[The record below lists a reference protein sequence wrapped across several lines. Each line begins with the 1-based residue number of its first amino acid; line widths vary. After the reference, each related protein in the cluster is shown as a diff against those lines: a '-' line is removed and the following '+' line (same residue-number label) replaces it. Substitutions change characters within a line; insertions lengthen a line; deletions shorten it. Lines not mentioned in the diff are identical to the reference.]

1 MSDLSQ
7 LIDFIRKEFNHS
19 LKSFPLP
26 ESPKYL
32 YNPIKYSLE
41 SKGKRYRPIIVHLA
55 GRSFKSDPDEL
66 MKISLGIELLHNF
79 TLIHDDIMDSDN
91 TRRNVP
97 TLHKK
102 FDISSAILAG
112 DGIFTISQLILIS
125 LEHHS
130 TKLYQKYNEVVLEI
144 CEGQAL
150 DKEFEDQGEIE
161 LDAYIDMVKKKTGA
175 LLGACL
181 CLPAIM
187 QGESS
192 VKVEKLYNVG
202 KCLGVAFQL
211 QDDIFEIF
219 GDEEVIGKS
228 LGSDIIA
235 NKKTAI
241 ALIANKIS
249 SDEWNNL
256 ISEFDGNNLEKIR
269 NFLVSNGINSEVENL
284 KNTYFQSSYE
294 SLIKLG
300 FNEDSEVYRFFKII
314 QGRHS

>member
-26 ESPKYL
+26 GSPKYL

-79 TLIHDDIMDSDN
+79 TLIHDDIMDSDDI
-91 TRRNVP
+91 RRNVP

-102 FDISSAILAG
+102 FDVPSAILAG

-130 TKLYQKYNEVVLEI
+130 KKLLQKYNEVVLEI

-150 DKEFEDQGEIE
+150 DKEFEDKAEIE

-187 QGESS
+187 HGESS
-192 VKVEKLYNVG
+192 EKVEKLYNVG

-211 QDDIFEIF
+211 QDDILEIF
-219 GDEEVIGKS
+219 GDEKVIGKS

-241 ALIANKIS
+241 ALIANKIN

-269 NFLVSNGINSEVENL
+269 NFLTNYGINNQIENL
-284 KNTYFQSSYE
+284 TSTYFQSSYE
-294 SLIKLG
+294 SLLKLD
-300 FNEDSEVYRFFKII
+300 FNQDSEVYRFFKII

>member
-79 TLIHDDIMDSDN
+79 TLIHDDIMDSDDI
-91 TRRNVP
+91 RRKVP

-102 FDISSAILAG
+102 FDVPSAILAG

-130 TKLYQKYNEVVLEI
+130 TKLLQKYNEVVLEI

-150 DKEFEDQGEIE
+150 DKEFEDQAEIE

-187 QGESS
+187 YGESS
-192 VKVEKLYNVG
+192 EKVEKLYNVG

-241 ALIANKIS
+241 ALIANKIN

-269 NFLVSNGINSEVENL
+269 NFLTNYGINSQIENL
-284 KNTYFQSSYE
+284 TSTYFQSSYE
-294 SLIKLG
+294 SLLKLN
-300 FNEDSEVYRFFKII
+300 FNQDSEVYRFFKII
-314 QGRHS
+314 QGRHF

>member
-79 TLIHDDIMDSDN
+79 TLIHDDIMDSDD
-91 TRRNVP
+91 TRRNIP

-192 VKVEKLYNVG
+192 LKVEKLYNVG

-219 GDEEVIGKS
+219 GDEKVIGKS

-241 ALIANKIS
+241 ALIADKIN
-249 SDEWNNL
+249 SDEWNIL
-256 ISEFDGNNLEKIR
+256 VGEFDGNNLEKIR
-269 NFLVSNGINSEVENL
+269 NFLTSNGINSEVEKL
-284 KNTYFQSSYE
+284 TSTYFQSSYE

-314 QGRHS
+314 QRRHS

>member
-79 TLIHDDIMDSDN
+79 TLIHDDIMDSDD

-130 TKLYQKYNEVVLEI
+130 TKLSQKYNEVVLEI

-241 ALIANKIS
+241 ALIADKIN
-249 SDEWNNL
+249 SDEWNIL
-256 ISEFDGNNLEKIR
+256 VGEFDGNNLEKIR
-269 NFLVSNGINSEVENL
+269 NFLTSNGINSEVENL
-284 KNTYFQSSYE
+284 TSTYFQSSYE

>member
-26 ESPKYL
+26 GSPKYL

-79 TLIHDDIMDSDN
+79 TLIHDDIMDSDDI
-91 TRRNVP
+91 RRNVP

-102 FDISSAILAG
+102 FDVPSAILAG

-125 LEHHS
+125 LEHNS
-130 TKLYQKYNEVVLEI
+130 TKLLQKYNEVVLEI

-150 DKEFEDQGEIE
+150 DKEFEDQAEIE

-187 QGESS
+187 YGESS
-192 VKVEKLYNVG
+192 EKVEKLYNVG

-211 QDDIFEIF
+211 QDDILEIF
-219 GDEEVIGKS
+219 GEEKVIGKS

-241 ALIANKIS
+241 ALIANKIN

-269 NFLVSNGINSEVENL
+269 NFLTNYGINNQIENL
-284 KNTYFQSSYE
+284 TSTYFQSSYE

>member
-26 ESPKYL
+26 GSPKYL
-32 YNPIKYSLE
+32 YSPIKYSLE

-79 TLIHDDIMDSDN
+79 TLIHDDIMDSDDI
-91 TRRNVP
+91 RRNVP

-102 FDISSAILAG
+102 FDVPSAILAG

-125 LEHHS
+125 LEHNS
-130 TKLYQKYNEVVLEI
+130 TKLLQKYNEVVLEI

-150 DKEFEDQGEIE
+150 DKEFEDQAEIE

-187 QGESS
+187 YGESS
-192 VKVEKLYNVG
+192 EKVEKLYNVG

-211 QDDIFEIF
+211 QDDILEIF
-219 GDEEVIGKS
+219 GEEKVIGKS

-241 ALIANKIS
+241 ALIANKIY

-269 NFLVSNGINSEVENL
+269 NFLSNNGINSEVENL
-284 KNTYFQSSYE
+284 TSTYFQFSYE

-314 QGRHS
+314 QGRHF

>member
-26 ESPKYL
+26 GSPKYL
-32 YNPIKYSLE
+32 YNPIKYSLA
-41 SKGKRYRPIIVHLA
+41 SRGKRYRPIIVHLA

-79 TLIHDDIMDSDN
+79 TLIHDDIMDSDDI
-91 TRRNVP
+91 RRNVP

-102 FDISSAILAG
+102 FDVPSAILAG

-125 LEHHS
+125 LEHNS
-130 TKLYQKYNEVVLEI
+130 TKLLQKYNEVVLEI

-150 DKEFEDQGEIE
+150 DKEFEDQAEIE

-187 QGESS
+187 HGESPE
-192 VKVEKLYNVG
+192 KVEKLYNVG

-211 QDDIFEIF
+211 QDDILEIF
-219 GDEEVIGKS
+219 GDEKVIGKS

-241 ALIANKIS
+241 ALIANKTN

-269 NFLVSNGINSEVENL
+269 NFLSNNGTNSEVENL
-284 KNTYFQSSYE
+284 TNTYFQSSYE
-294 SLIKLG
+294 SLLKLG
-300 FNEDSEVYRFFKII
+300 FNQDSEVYRFFKII
-314 QGRHS
+314 QGRHF

>member
-26 ESPKYL
+26 GSPKYL

-79 TLIHDDIMDSDN
+79 TLIHDDIMDSDDI
-91 TRRNVP
+91 RRNVP

-102 FDISSAILAG
+102 FDVPSAILAG

-125 LEHHS
+125 LEHNS
-130 TKLYQKYNEVVLEI
+130 TKLLQKYNEVVLEI

-150 DKEFEDQGEIE
+150 DKEFEDQAEIE

-187 QGESS
+187 YGESS
-192 VKVEKLYNVG
+192 EKVEKLYNVG

-211 QDDIFEIF
+211 QDDILEIF
-219 GDEEVIGKS
+219 GEEKVIGKS

-241 ALIANKIS
+241 ALIANKIN

-269 NFLVSNGINSEVENL
+269 SFLTNYGINSQIENL
-284 KNTYFQSSYE
+284 TSTYFQSSYE
-294 SLIKLG
+294 SLLKLD
-300 FNEDSEVYRFFKII
+300 FNQDVCRSRNL
-314 QGRHS
+314 G

>member
-26 ESPKYL
+26 GSPKYL
-32 YNPIKYSLE
+32 YKPIKYSLE
-41 SKGKRYRPIIVHLA
+41 SKGKRYRPIIVHLT

-79 TLIHDDIMDSDN
+79 TLIHDDIMDSDDI
-91 TRRNVP
+91 RRNVP

-102 FDISSAILAG
+102 FDVDSALLAG
-112 DGIFTISQLILIS
+112 EGVFNISQLILIS

-130 TKLYQKYNEVVLEI
+130 TKLLQKYNEVVLEI

-150 DKEFEDQGEIE
+150 DKEFEDQAEIE

-187 QGESS
+187 YGESS
-192 VKVEKLYNVG
+192 EKVEKLYNVG

-211 QDDIFEIF
+211 QDDILEIF
-219 GDEEVIGKS
+219 GDEKVIGKS

-241 ALIANKIS
+241 ALIANKIN

-269 NFLVSNGINSEVENL
+269 NFLSNSGINSEVENL
-284 KNTYFQSSYE
+284 TNTYFQSSYE
-294 SLIKLG
+294 SLLKLG
-300 FNEDSEVYRFFKII
+300 FNQDSEVYRFFKII
-314 QGRHS
+314 QGRHF

>member
-79 TLIHDDIMDSDN
+79 TLIHDDIMDSDD

-219 GDEEVIGKS
+219 GDQEVIGKS

-241 ALIANKIS
+241 ALIADKIN
-249 SDEWNNL
+249 SDEWNIL
-256 ISEFDGNNLEKIR
+256 VSEFDGNNLEKIR
-269 NFLVSNGINSEVENL
+269 NFLKCNGINSEVEKL
-284 KNTYFQSSYE
+284 TSTYFQSSYE

>member
-79 TLIHDDIMDSDN
+79 TLIHDDIMDSDD

-241 ALIANKIS
+241 ALISDKIN
-249 SDEWNNL
+249 SDEWNIL
-256 ISEFDGNNLEKIR
+256 VSEFDGNNLEKIR
-269 NFLVSNGINSEVENL
+269 NFLISNGINSEVENL
-284 KNTYFQSSYE
+284 TNTYFQSSYE

>member
-7 LIDFIRKEFNHS
+7 IIDFIRKEFNHS

-32 YNPIKYSLE
+32 YNPIKYSLK
-41 SKGKRYRPIIVHLA
+41 SKGKRYRPIIIHLA

-79 TLIHDDIMDSDN
+79 TLIHDDIMDFDD

-102 FDISSAILAG
+102 YDVSSAILAG

-125 LEHHS
+125 LEHQS
-130 TKLYQKYNEVVLEI
+130 TKLLQKYNEMVLEI

-150 DKEFEDQGEIE
+150 DKEFEGQREIE
-161 LDAYIDMVKKKTGA
+161 LDAYINMVKKKTGA

-192 VKVEKLYNVG
+192 EKVEKLYNVG

-219 GDEEVIGKS
+219 GDEKVIGKS

-241 ALIANKIS
+241 ALIANKIN

-269 NFLVSNGINSEVENL
+269 NFLTVKGINSEVDSL
-284 KNTYFQSSYE
+284 TNTYFHSSFE
-294 SLIKLG
+294 SLLKLG
-300 FNEDSEVYRFFKII
+300 FNQDSEVYRFFKII

>member
-1 MSDLSQ
+1 MIDLSQ

-41 SKGKRYRPIIVHLA
+41 SKGKRYRPIIVHLV

-79 TLIHDDIMDSDN
+79 TLIHDDIMDSDE
-91 TRRNVP
+91 TRRNIP

-102 FDISSAILAG
+102 FDVPSAILAG

-125 LEHHS
+125 LEQCS
-130 TKLYQKYNEVVLEI
+130 TKLLQKYNEVVLEI

-150 DKEFEDQGEIE
+150 DKEFEDQVDIE

-192 VKVEKLYNVG
+192 EKVEKLYDVG

-211 QDDIFEIF
+211 QDDFIEIF
-219 GDEEVIGKS
+219 GDEKVIGKS
-228 LGSDIIA
+228 LGSDISA

-241 ALIANKIS
+241 ALIAKKINS
-249 SDEWNNL
+249 NEWNNL
-256 ISEFDGNNLEKIR
+256 VSEFDGNNLEKIR
-269 NFLVSNGINSEVENL
+269 NFLIDNDIHSEIEDL
-284 KNTYFQSSYE
+284 TGTYFQSSYE
-294 SLIKLG
+294 SLLKLG
-300 FNEDSEVYRFFKII
+300 FNQDSEVYRFFKII

>member
-79 TLIHDDIMDSDN
+79 TLIHDDIMDSDDI
-91 TRRNVP
+91 RRNVP

-102 FDISSAILAG
+102 FDVPSAILAG

-130 TKLYQKYNEVVLEI
+130 TKLLQKYNEVVLEI

-150 DKEFEDQGEIE
+150 DKEFEDQAEIE

-187 QGESS
+187 YGESS
-192 VKVEKLYNVG
+192 EKVEKLYNVG

-211 QDDIFEIF
+211 QDDILEIF
-219 GDEEVIGKS
+219 GEEKVIGKS

-241 ALIANKIS
+241 ALIANKIN

-256 ISEFDGNNLEKIR
+256 ISKFDGSNLEKIR
-269 NFLVSNGINSEVENL
+269 NFLSNNGINSEVENL
-284 KNTYFQSSYE
+284 TNTYFQSSYE
-294 SLIKLG
+294 SLLKLG
-300 FNEDSEVYRFFKII
+300 FNQDSEVYRFFKII
-314 QGRHS
+314 QGRHF

>member
-26 ESPKYL
+26 GSPKYL

-79 TLIHDDIMDSDN
+79 TLIHDDIMDSDDI
-91 TRRNVP
+91 RRNVP

-102 FDISSAILAG
+102 FDVPSAILAG

-125 LEHHS
+125 LEHRS
-130 TKLYQKYNEVVLEI
+130 TIFLQKYNEVVLEI

-150 DKEFEDQGEIE
+150 DKEFEDQAEIE

-187 QGESS
+187 YGESS
-192 VKVEKLYNVG
+192 EKVEKLYNVG

-211 QDDIFEIF
+211 QDDILEIF
-219 GDEEVIGKS
+219 GEEKVIGKS

-241 ALIANKIS
+241 ALIANKIN

-269 NFLVSNGINSEVENL
+269 NFLSNNGINSEVENL
-284 KNTYFQSSYE
+284 TNTYFQSSYE
-294 SLIKLG
+294 SLLKLG
-300 FNEDSEVYRFFKII
+300 FNQDSEVYRFFKII
-314 QGRHS
+314 QGRHF

>member
-26 ESPKYL
+26 GSPKYL

-79 TLIHDDIMDSDN
+79 TLIHDDIMDSDDI
-91 TRRNVP
+91 RRNVP

-102 FDISSAILAG
+102 FDVPSAILAG

-125 LEHHS
+125 LEHNS
-130 TKLYQKYNEVVLEI
+130 TKLLQKYNEVVLEI

-150 DKEFEDQGEIE
+150 DKEFEDQAEIE

-187 QGESS
+187 YGESS
-192 VKVEKLYNVG
+192 EKVEKLYNVG

-211 QDDIFEIF
+211 QDDFLEIF
-219 GDEEVIGKS
+219 GDEKVIGKS

-241 ALIANKIS
+241 ALIANKIN

-256 ISEFDGNNLEKIR
+256 ISKFDGSNLEKIR
-269 NFLVSNGINSEVENL
+269 NFLSNNGINSEVENL
-284 KNTYFQSSYE
+284 TNTYFQSSYE
-294 SLIKLG
+294 SLLKLG
-300 FNEDSEVYRFFKII
+300 FNQDSEVYRFFKII
-314 QGRHS
+314 QGRHF

>member
-79 TLIHDDIMDSDN
+79 TLIHDDIMDSDDI
-91 TRRNVP
+91 RRKVP

-102 FDISSAILAG
+102 FDVPSAILAG

-130 TKLYQKYNEVVLEI
+130 KKLLQKYNEVVLEI

-150 DKEFEDQGEIE
+150 DKEFEDQAEIE

-181 CLPAIM
+181 CLPAVM
-187 QGESS
+187 HGESS
-192 VKVEKLYNVG
+192 EKVEKLYNVG

-211 QDDIFEIF
+211 QDDILEIF
-219 GDEEVIGKS
+219 GDEKVIGKS

-241 ALIANKIS
+241 ALIANKIN

-269 NFLVSNGINSEVENL
+269 NFLSNNGINSEVENL
-284 KNTYFQSSYE
+284 TNTYFQSSYE
-294 SLIKLG
+294 SLLKLG
-300 FNEDSEVYRFFKII
+300 FNQDSEVYRFFKII
-314 QGRHS
+314 QGRHF

>member
-1 MSDLSQ
+1 MIDLSQ

-41 SKGKRYRPIIVHLA
+41 SKGKRYRPIIVHLV

-79 TLIHDDIMDSDN
+79 TLIHDDIMDSDE
-91 TRRNVP
+91 TRRNIP

-102 FDISSAILAG
+102 FDVPSAILAG

-125 LEHHS
+125 LEQCS
-130 TKLYQKYNEVVLEI
+130 TKLLQKYNEVVLEI

-150 DKEFEDQGEIE
+150 DKEFEDQGDIE

-192 VKVEKLYNVG
+192 EKVEKLYDVG

-211 QDDIFEIF
+211 QDDFIEIF
-219 GDEEVIGKS
+219 GDEKVIGKS
-228 LGSDIIA
+228 LGSDISA

-241 ALIANKIS
+241 ALIAKKINS
-249 SDEWNNL
+249 NGWNNL
-256 ISEFDGNNLEKIR
+256 VSEFDGNNLEKIR
-269 NFLVSNGINSEVENL
+269 NFLLDNGIHSEIEDL
-284 KNTYFQSSYE
+284 TGTYFQLSYE
-294 SLIKLG
+294 SLLKLG
-300 FNEDSEVYRFFKII
+300 FNQDSEVYRFFKII

>member
-1 MSDLSQ
+1 
-7 LIDFIRKEFNHS
+7 
-19 LKSFPLP
+19 
-26 ESPKYL
+26 
-32 YNPIKYSLE
+32 
-41 SKGKRYRPIIVHLA
+41 
-55 GRSFKSDPDEL
+55 

-79 TLIHDDIMDSDN
+79 TLIHDDIMDSDDI
-91 TRRNVP
+91 RRNVH

-102 FDISSAILAG
+102 FDVPSAILAG

-130 TKLYQKYNEVVLEI
+130 TKLLQKYNEVVLEI

-150 DKEFEDQGEIE
+150 DKEFEDQAEIE

-187 QGESS
+187 YGESS
-192 VKVEKLYNVG
+192 EKVEKLYNVG

-211 QDDIFEIF
+211 QDDILEIF
-219 GDEEVIGKS
+219 GEEKVIGKS

-241 ALIANKIS
+241 ALIAKKVNS
-249 SDEWNNL
+249 NEWNNL
-256 ISEFDGNNLEKIR
+256 VSEFDGNNLEKIR
-269 NFLVSNGINSEVENL
+269 NFLRDNSINSEVEDL
-284 KNTYFQSSYE
+284 TGTYFQSSYE
-294 SLIKLG
+294 SLLKLG
-300 FNEDSEVYRFFKII
+300 FNQDSEVYRFFKII

>member
-19 LKSFPLP
+19 LKSFHLP

-79 TLIHDDIMDSDN
+79 TLIHDDIMDSDDI
-91 TRRNVP
+91 RRNVP

-102 FDISSAILAG
+102 FDVPSAILAG

-130 TKLYQKYNEVVLEI
+130 TKLSQKYNEVVLEI

-150 DKEFEDQGEIE
+150 DKEFEDQAEIE

-181 CLPAIM
+181 CLPAM
-187 QGESS
+187 MHGESS
-192 VKVEKLYNVG
+192 EKVEKLYNVG

-211 QDDIFEIF
+211 QDDILEIF
-219 GDEEVIGKS
+219 GDEKVIGKS

-241 ALIANKIS
+241 ALIANKIN

-256 ISEFDGNNLEKIR
+256 INEFDGNNLEKIR
-269 NFLVSNGINSEVENL
+269 NFLSNNGINSEVENL
-284 KNTYFQSSYE
+284 TNTYFQSSYE
-294 SLIKLG
+294 SLLKLG
-300 FNEDSEVYRFFKII
+300 FNQDSEVYRFFKII
-314 QGRHS
+314 QGRHF

>member
-26 ESPKYL
+26 ELPKYL
-32 YNPIKYSLE
+32 YNPIKYSLG

-79 TLIHDDIMDSDN
+79 TLIHDDIMDSDD

-130 TKLYQKYNEVVLEI
+130 TKLYHKYNEVVLEI

-219 GDEEVIGKS
+219 GDEKVIGKS

-241 ALIANKIS
+241 ALIADKIN

-269 NFLVSNGINSEVENL
+269 NFLINNGIHSEVENL
-284 KNTYFQSSYE
+284 ISTYFKSSYE
-294 SLIKLG
+294 SLIELG

-314 QGRHS
+314 QRRHS

>member
-1 MSDLSQ
+1 
-7 LIDFIRKEFNHS
+7 
-19 LKSFPLP
+19 
-26 ESPKYL
+26 
-32 YNPIKYSLE
+32 
-41 SKGKRYRPIIVHLA
+41 
-55 GRSFKSDPDEL
+55 
-66 MKISLGIELLHNF
+66 
-79 TLIHDDIMDSDN
+79 
-91 TRRNVP
+91 
-97 TLHKK
+97 
-102 FDISSAILAG
+102 
-112 DGIFTISQLILIS
+112 
-125 LEHHS
+125 
-130 TKLYQKYNEVVLEI
+130 
-144 CEGQAL
+144 
-150 DKEFEDQGEIE
+150 
-161 LDAYIDMVKKKTGA
+161 MVKKKTGA

-192 VKVEKLYNVG
+192 LKVEKLYNVG

-241 ALIANKIS
+241 ALIADKINS
-249 SDEWNNL
+249 YEWNIL
-256 ISEFDGNNLEKIR
+256 VSEFDGNNLEKIR
-269 NFLVSNGINSEVENL
+269 NFLTSNGINSEVEKL
-284 KNTYFQSSYE
+284 TSTYFQSSYE

>member
-1 MSDLSQ
+1 MSDLIQ

-79 TLIHDDIMDSDN
+79 TLIHDDIMDSDD

-187 QGESS
+187 KGESS

-219 GDEEVIGKS
+219 GDEKVIGKS

-241 ALIANKIS
+241 ALIADKIN

-269 NFLVSNGINSEVENL
+269 NFLTNNGIDSEVENL
-284 KNTYFQSSYE
+284 ISTYFQSSYE
-294 SLIKLG
+294 SLIELG

>member
-26 ESPKYL
+26 GSPKYL

-79 TLIHDDIMDSDN
+79 TLIHDDIMDSDDI
-91 TRRNVP
+91 RRNVP

-102 FDISSAILAG
+102 FDVPSAILAG

-130 TKLYQKYNEVVLEI
+130 KKLLQKYNEVVLEI

-150 DKEFEDQGEIE
+150 DKEFEDQAEIE

-187 QGESS
+187 HGESS
-192 VKVEKLYNVG
+192 EKVEKLYNVG

-211 QDDIFEIF
+211 QDDFLEIF
-219 GDEEVIGKS
+219 GDEKVIGKS

-241 ALIANKIS
+241 ALIANKIN

-256 ISEFDGNNLEKIR
+256 INEFDGNNLEKIR
-269 NFLVSNGINSEVENL
+269 NFLSNNGTNSEVENL
-284 KNTYFQSSYE
+284 TNTYFQSSYE
-294 SLIKLG
+294 SLLKLG
-300 FNEDSEVYRFFKII
+300 FNQDSEVYRFFKII
-314 QGRHS
+314 QGRHF

>member
-1 MSDLSQ
+1 MIDLSQ

-41 SKGKRYRPIIVHLA
+41 SKGKRYRPIIVHLV

-79 TLIHDDIMDSDN
+79 TLIHDDIMDSDE
-91 TRRNVP
+91 TRRNIP

-102 FDISSAILAG
+102 FDVPSAILAG

-125 LEHHS
+125 LEQCS
-130 TKLYQKYNEVVLEI
+130 TKLLQKYNEVVLEI

-150 DKEFEDQGEIE
+150 DKEFEDQVDIE

-192 VKVEKLYNVG
+192 EKVEKLYDVG

-211 QDDIFEIF
+211 QDDFIEIF
-219 GDEEVIGKS
+219 GDEKVIGKS
-228 LGSDIIA
+228 LGSDISA

-241 ALIANKIS
+241 ALIAKKINS
-249 SDEWNNL
+249 NGWNNL
-256 ISEFDGNNLEKIR
+256 VSEFDGNNLEKIR
-269 NFLVSNGINSEVENL
+269 NFLRDNGIISEVEDL
-284 KNTYFQSSYE
+284 TDTYFQSSYE
-294 SLIKLG
+294 PLLKLG
-300 FNEDSEVYRFFKII
+300 FNQDSEVYRFFKII

>member
-26 ESPKYL
+26 GSPKYL
-32 YNPIKYSLE
+32 YNPIKYNLE
-41 SKGKRYRPIIVHLA
+41 SRGKRYRPIIVHLA

-79 TLIHDDIMDSDN
+79 TLIHDDIMDSDDI
-91 TRRNVP
+91 RRNVP

-102 FDISSAILAG
+102 FDVPSAILAG

-130 TKLYQKYNEVVLEI
+130 TKLLQKYNEVVLEI

-150 DKEFEDQGEIE
+150 DKEFEDQAEIE

-187 QGESS
+187 YGESS
-192 VKVEKLYNVG
+192 EKVEKLYNVG

-211 QDDIFEIF
+211 QDDILEIF
-219 GDEEVIGKS
+219 GEEKVIGKS

-241 ALIANKIS
+241 ALIANKIN

-269 NFLVSNGINSEVENL
+269 NFLSNYGINSEVKNL
-284 KNTYFQSSYE
+284 TNTYFQSSYE
-294 SLIKLG
+294 SLLKLG
-300 FNEDSEVYRFFKII
+300 FNQDSEVYRFFKII
-314 QGRHS
+314 QGRHF

>member
-26 ESPKYL
+26 GSPKYL

-79 TLIHDDIMDSDN
+79 TLIHDDIMDSDDI
-91 TRRNVP
+91 RRNVP

-102 FDISSAILAG
+102 FDVPSAILAG

-125 LEHHS
+125 LEHNS
-130 TKLYQKYNEVVLEI
+130 TKLLQKYNEVVLEI

-150 DKEFEDQGEIE
+150 DKEFEDQAEIE

-181 CLPAIM
+181 CLPALIHD
-187 QGESS
+187 ESS
-192 VKVEKLYNVG
+192 EKVEKLYNVG

-211 QDDIFEIF
+211 QDDILEIF
-219 GDEEVIGKS
+219 GDEKVIGKS

-241 ALIANKIS
+241 ALIANKIN

-269 NFLVSNGINSEVENL
+269 NFLSNNGINSEVENL

-294 SLIKLG
+294 SLLKLG
-300 FNEDSEVYRFFKII
+300 FNQDSEVYRFFKII
-314 QGRHS
+314 QGRHF

>member
-79 TLIHDDIMDSDN
+79 TLIHDDIMDSDD

-241 ALIANKIS
+241 ALISDKIN
-249 SDEWNNL
+249 SDEWKIL
-256 ISEFDGNNLEKIR
+256 VSEFDGNNLEKIR
-269 NFLVSNGINSEVENL
+269 NFLISNGINSEVEDL
-284 KNTYFQSSYE
+284 TGIYFQSSYE

>member
-1 MSDLSQ
+1 MIDLSQ

-41 SKGKRYRPIIVHLA
+41 SKGKRYRPIIVHLV

-79 TLIHDDIMDSDN
+79 TLIHDDIMDSDE
-91 TRRNVP
+91 TRRNIP

-102 FDISSAILAG
+102 FDVPSAILAG

-150 DKEFEDQGEIE
+150 DKEFEDQGDIE

-192 VKVEKLYNVG
+192 EKVEKLYDVG

-211 QDDIFEIF
+211 QDDFIEIF
-219 GDEEVIGKS
+219 GDEKVIGKS
-228 LGSDIIA
+228 LGSDISA

-241 ALIANKIS
+241 ALIAKKINS
-249 SDEWNNL
+249 NGWNNL
-256 ISEFDGNNLEKIR
+256 VSEFDGNNLEKIR
-269 NFLVSNGINSEVENL
+269 NFLLDNGIHSEIEDL
-284 KNTYFQSSYE
+284 TGTYFQLSYE
-294 SLIKLG
+294 SLLKLG
-300 FNEDSEVYRFFKII
+300 FNQDSEVYRFFKII

>member
-26 ESPKYL
+26 GSPKYL

-79 TLIHDDIMDSDN
+79 TLIHDDIMDSDDI
-91 TRRNVP
+91 RRNVP

-102 FDISSAILAG
+102 FDVPSAILAG

-125 LEHHS
+125 LEHNS
-130 TKLYQKYNEVVLEI
+130 TKLLQKYNEVVLEI

-150 DKEFEDQGEIE
+150 DKEFEDQAEIE

-187 QGESS
+187 YGESS
-192 VKVEKLYNVG
+192 EKVEKLYNVG

-211 QDDIFEIF
+211 QDDILEIF
-219 GDEEVIGKS
+219 GEEKVIGKS

-241 ALIANKIS
+241 ALIANKIN

-269 NFLVSNGINSEVENL
+269 NFLTNYGINNQIENL
-284 KNTYFQSSYE
+284 TSTYFQSSYE
-294 SLIKLG
+294 SLLKLD
-300 FNEDSEVYRFFKII
+300 FNQDSEVYRFFKII
-314 QGRHS
+314 QGRHF

>member
-1 MSDLSQ
+1 MSNLSQ

-241 ALIANKIS
+241 ALISEKIN
-249 SDEWNNL
+249 SDEWNIL
-256 ISEFDGNNLEKIR
+256 VSEFDGNNLEKIR

>member
-26 ESPKYL
+26 VSPKYL

-79 TLIHDDIMDSDN
+79 TLIHDDIMDSDD

-192 VKVEKLYNVG
+192 LKVEKLYNVG

-241 ALIANKIS
+241 ALISDKIN
-249 SDEWNNL
+249 SDEWNIL
-256 ISEFDGNNLEKIR
+256 VSEFDGNNLEKIR
-269 NFLVSNGINSEVENL
+269 NFLISNGINSEVENL
-284 KNTYFQSSYE
+284 TNTYFQSSYE

>member
-79 TLIHDDIMDSDN
+79 TLIHDDIMDSDD

-192 VKVEKLYNVG
+192 LKVEKLYNVG

-241 ALIANKIS
+241 ALIADKVN
-249 SDEWNNL
+249 SDGWNIL
-256 ISEFDGNNLEKIR
+256 VSEFDGNNLEKIR
-269 NFLVSNGINSEVENL
+269 NFLTSNGINSEVEKL
-284 KNTYFQSSYE
+284 TSTYFQSSYE

>member
-7 LIDFIRKEFNHS
+7 LIEFIRKEFNHS

-32 YNPIKYSLE
+32 YSPIKYSLK

-55 GRSFKSDPDEL
+55 GRSFKSDPNEL
-66 MKISLGIELLHNF
+66 MKISLGVELLHNF
-79 TLIHDDIMDSDN
+79 TLIHDDIMDSDD

-102 FDISSAILAG
+102 FDVSSAILAG
-112 DGIFTISQLILIS
+112 DGIFSISQLILIS

-130 TKLYQKYNEVVLEI
+130 IKLLRKYNEMVLEI

-150 DKEFEDQGEIE
+150 DKEFESQEEIE
-161 LDAYIDMVKKKTGA
+161 LDAYINMVKKKTGA

-192 VKVEKLYNVG
+192 EKVNKLYNTG

-219 GDEEVIGKS
+219 GDENVIGKS

-235 NKKTAI
+235 NKKTVI
-241 ALIANKIS
+241 ALIANNIN
-249 SDEWNNL
+249 SDEWNHL
-256 ISEFDGNNLEKIR
+256 VSEFDGNNLEKIR
-269 NFLVSNGINSEVENL
+269 NFLIFNGINSEVETL
-284 KNTYFQSSYE
+284 TSTYFHSSYK
-294 SLIKLG
+294 SLLKLG
-300 FNEDSEVYRFFKII
+300 FDQNSEVYRFFKII